1 MSKLATSG
9 IDLYCFKEN
18 KWQFV
23 NSGIPIGFENDA
35 LLLSNSD
42 TATRTY
48 MLNLPLLDQVSRI
61 QIGIDSNAKITKPAN
76 DIDYFSKP
84 IVFYGSSITQGIG
97 ASRPGMAY
105 PSIISRNLR
114 VDVIN
119 LGFSGNGLFEK
130 EIGEY
135 ICKIDAILFVID
147 CTPNS
152 TPEIINKNAFA
163 LVQQLKK
170 CRPEVP
176 LLLVESIYR
185 ENSYFMKKDSSVFG
199 SNYFIH
205 KQNLA
210 LRNVFEKAKKIGMNE
225 IYYLNSDD
233 LIDDDHESTVDGT
246 HLSDLGSFRLAYNI
260 EKEIE
265 KIICK

>member
-1 MSKLATSG
+1 
-9 IDLYCFKEN
+9 
-18 KWQFV
+18 
-23 NSGIPIGFENDA
+23 
-35 LLLSNSD
+35 
-42 TATRTY
+42 
-48 MLNLPLLDQVSRI
+48 
-61 QIGIDSNAKITKPAN
+61 
-76 DIDYFSKP
+76 
-84 IVFYGSSITQGIG
+84 
-97 ASRPGMAY
+97 MAY